1 MFYKLV
7 KILFLFF
14 NIIIAQSSTW
24 EIIQDSIWTPKCI
37 MCHDHGLYF
46 AEQSGLILA
55 EDIAYQEL
63 INIIPTNTHAAD
75 DGLEL
80 VGTEGFASL
89 YSSFLWEKINANDY
103 EHYYEDHPEYGA
115 LMPLGMDFLT
125 NGELEFIRRWIV
137 SGAPETGV
145 VADEALLEDTTIFQL
160 PEFGPLEIPENG
172 LQVHLPPFDVPPQ
185 FERELFYYVEL
196 DTQDFLYV
204 NRIETTMSPGS
215 HHFIIYTYDESG
227 IDFLPVPNVY
237 RDLRNFDGSGNWE
250 VLQQMQYHKF
260 ISGTQ
265 TRLYD
270 YSFPDGV
277 ALKIDPTLGFDL
289 NSHYA
294 NYSNDTIIGEIY
306 NNFHFVDSVDVEH
319 VAEILNLQN
328 NDNIE
333 LPPGEETTLNRT
345 YWIDDLFGGTIS
357 IFQLWSHAHKHNTEF
372 KAFRVNQSN
381 SEYRELVYISLD
393 WNHPPITRYDPPM
406 VFNSGDG
413 LELEATYYN
422 DTEEE
427 IYYGLLSTD
436 EMMIM
441 FGLYY
446 EGEDLEIDKLIE
458 TIPSGVNIES
468 IFPNP
473 FNPVTTIKFSLDSK
487 SDISLKIYDIRGQL
501 IETLIERSMESGLQK
516 VRWNA
521 SKYSSGIYF
530 SKLIQSGEM
539 DVQKMILLK

>member
-1 MFYKLV
+1 MFGRAI

-14 NIIIAQSSTW
+14 NIITAQSSTW

-55 EDIAYQEL
+55 EDVAYQEL
-63 INIIPTNTHAAD
+63 INVVPTNTHAAD

-80 VGTEGFASL
+80 VGTEGFTSL

-125 NGELEFIRRWIV
+125 NGELEFIRRWII
-137 SGAPETGV
+137 SGAPEVGA

-160 PEFGPLEIPENG
+160 PEFGPLQIPENG

-196 DTQDFLYV
+196 DTQNFLYV

-215 HHFIIYTYDESG
+215 HHFIIYTFDESG
-227 IDFLPVPNVY
+227 IDLLPTPGVY
-237 RDLRNFDGSGNWE
+237 RDLRNFDGSLNYN
-250 VLQQMQYHKF
+250 VLVQMQYHKF

-270 YSFPDGV
+270 YSFPEGV
-277 ALKIDPTLGFDL
+277 AIKIDPTLGFDL

-306 NNFHFVDSVDVEH
+306 NNFHFVDPAEVEH

-328 NDNIE
+328 NNIV

-372 KAFRVNQSN
+372 KTFRVNQNN

-393 WNHPPITRYDPPM
+393 WDHPPITRYDPPM
-406 VFNSGDG
+406 VFNEGDG

-427 IYYGLLSTD
+427 INYGLLSTD

-446 EGEDLEIDKLIE
+446 EGEDLVIDKLIK

-473 FNPVTTIKFSLDSK
+473 FNPVTTIKFSLDLK
-487 SDISLKIYDIRGQL
+487 SEVSLNIYDIRGQL
-501 IETLIERSMESGLQK
+501 IETLIERPMESGLQK
-516 VRWNA
+516 IQWNA

-530 SKLIQSGEM
+530 SKLIQNGKM